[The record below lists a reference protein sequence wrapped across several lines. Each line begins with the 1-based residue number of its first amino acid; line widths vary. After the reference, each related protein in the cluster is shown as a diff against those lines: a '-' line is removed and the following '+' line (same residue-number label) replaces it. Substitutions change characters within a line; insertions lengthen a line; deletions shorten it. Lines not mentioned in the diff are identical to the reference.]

1 MEIISY
7 FNSNNKQALID
18 LIEGCDWGAAKFLAT
33 LLKEDRF
40 TVKSKPGVP
49 KAQKISP
56 QKDNGS
62 IF

>member
-1 MEIISY
+1 MCEGETSGCPFTY
-7 FNSNNKQALID
+7 FNDRTSNFFL
-18 LIEGCDWGAAKFLAT
+18 KF
-33 LLKEDRF
+33 DVRF
-40 TVKSKPGVP
+40 SLSKRLTVKSKPGVP